1 MGYVHEKTTFLYK
14 SQLKDMP
21 NKTPTISREQKEELD
36 NKHMNAIIID
46 SRPFGDF
53 SRKGMKEFLAT
64 AVPGY
69 KPLHR
74 TTVSKRLRTAYIQHR
89 RSLRQILT
97 NVSDI
102 ALTTD
107 IWKNNRNRFFISLT
121 GHFYD
126 VNFKLISLTFSF
138 RVIHGRHIANRIAKY
153 IKYELMSLNI
163 EGKVRCIVTDNAPNV
178 VNAIEKLGL
187 GVHHS
192 CMAHNL
198 NLVLKTTLLSSKKK
212 K

>member
-1 MGYVHEKTTFLYK
+1 MGFVHGKTTFLYK
-14 SQLKDMP
+14 SQLKDVP
-21 NKTPTISREQKEELD
+21 NKTPTISKEFKEELD
-36 NKHMNAIIID
+36 KKQLNAIIVD

-53 SRKGMKEFLAT
+53 SRRGMREFLAS

-74 TTVSKRLRTAYIQHR
+74 TTISTRLRTDYIQHR
-89 RSLRQILT
+89 QTLRKVLAKI
-97 NVSDI
+97 SDI

-107 IWKNNRNRFFISLT
+107 IGKDNRNRFFISLT

-126 VNFKLISLTFSF
+126 SQFKLISLTFNF
-138 RVIHGRHIANRIAKY
+138 RLIRGRHLANRLAKF
-153 IKYELMSLNI
+153 IKHEIISLNI
-163 EGKVRCIVTDNAPNV
+163 EEKVRCIVTDNAPNV
-178 VNAIEKLGL
+178 VNAIQKLGV

-198 NLVLKTTLLSSKKK
+198 NLVLKTTLFSSNKKK
-212 K
+212 